1 MSVTVENETRP
12 DEALDRRDAVAGKLH
27 RRRKQLASVY
37 SGIET
42 KSSPEPII
50 YTDDAYAM
58 KQIERAEIEDEDKD
72 KDEVVCQD
80 KEIYLDTEPDI
91 VVEKELIL

>member
-1 MSVTVENETRP
+1 MSVIVENETRP

-27 RRRKQLASVY
+27 RRRKQLAFVY

-42 KSSPEPII
+42 KSLPEPVI

-58 KQIERAEIEDEDKD
+58 KQIERAMNEEKD
-72 KDEVVCQD
+72 KDD
-80 KEIYLDTEPDI
+80 GSLSR
-91 VVEKELIL
+91 

>member
-1 MSVTVENETRP
+1 MSVIMENETRP

-42 KSSPEPII
+42 KSLPEPII
-50 YTDDAYAM
+50 YTDDA
-58 KQIERAEIEDEDKD
+58 
-72 KDEVVCQD
+72 
-80 KEIYLDTEPDI
+80 
-91 VVEKELIL
+91 

>member
-1 MSVTVENETRP
+1 MSIIMENETRP

-42 KSSPEPII
+42 KSLPESVI
-50 YTDDAYAM
+50 YTDDAYAT

-72 KDEVVCQD
+72 KVVCKD
-80 KEIYLDTEPDI
+80 M
-91 VVEKELIL
+91 ELIL

>member
-1 MSVTVENETRP
+1 MSVIMENETRP

-27 RRRKQLASVY
+27 RRRKQLAFVY

-42 KSSPEPII
+42 KSLPEPVI

-58 KQIERAEIEDEDKD
+58 KQIERAMNEEKD
-72 KDEVVCQD
+72 KDEGS
-80 KEIYLDTEPDI
+80 LSR
-91 VVEKELIL
+91 

>member
-1 MSVTVENETRP
+1 MSVIMENETRP

-80 KEIYLDTEPDI
+80 KEIYFETEPDI
-91 VVEKELIL
+91 VGEKELIL

>member
-1 MSVTVENETRP
+1 MQQIGGIYMSGIVENETRP

-42 KSSPEPII
+42 KSLPEPVI
-50 YTDDAYAM
+50 YTDDAYAT
-58 KQIERAEIEDEDKD
+58 KQIERAEIEDEDK
-72 KDEVVCQD
+72 VVCQD
-80 KEIYLDTEPDI
+80 M
-91 VVEKELIL
+91 ELIL

>member
-1 MSVTVENETRP
+1 MSVIVENETRP

-27 RRRKQLASVY
+27 RRRKQLAFVY

-42 KSSPEPII
+42 KSLPEPVI

-58 KQIERAEIEDEDKD
+58 KQIERAMNEEK
-72 KDEVVCQD
+72 D
-80 KEIYLDTEPDI
+80 KEIYFETEPDI
-91 VVEKELIL
+91 VGEKELIL

>member
-12 DEALDRRDAVAGKLH
+12 DEALDRRDAVAGKMH

>member
-1 MSVTVENETRP
+1 MSGIVENETRP

-27 RRRKQLASVY
+27 RRRKQLAFVY

-42 KSSPEPII
+42 KSLPEPVI

-58 KQIERAEIEDEDKD
+58 KQIERAMNEEKD
-72 KDEVVCQD
+72 KDEGS
-80 KEIYLDTEPDI
+80 LSR
-91 VVEKELIL
+91 

>member
-1 MSVTVENETRP
+1 MQQIGGIYMSVIMENETRP

-58 KQIERAEIEDEDKD
+58 KQIERARNEEKD
-72 KDEVVCQD
+72 KAI
-80 KEIYLDTEPDI
+80 KNNM
-91 VVEKELIL
+91 ELIL

>member
-1 MSVTVENETRP
+1 MSVIMENETRP

-72 KDEVVCQD
+72 EDKVVCQD
-80 KEIYLDTEPDI
+80 M
-91 VVEKELIL
+91 ELIL

>member
-72 KDEVVCQD
+72 EVVCQD
-80 KEIYLDTEPDI
+80 KGIYLDTEPDI

>member
-1 MSVTVENETRP
+1 MSVIVENETRP

-27 RRRKQLASVY
+27 RRRKQLAFVY

-42 KSSPEPII
+42 KSLPEPVI

-58 KQIERAEIEDEDKD
+58 KQIERAMNEEKD
-72 KDEVVCQD
+72 KDEGS
-80 KEIYLDTEPDI
+80 LSR
-91 VVEKELIL
+91 

>member
-1 MSVTVENETRP
+1 MSVIMENETRP

-50 YTDDAYAM
+50 STDDAYAM
-58 KQIERAEIEDEDKD
+58 KQIERARNEEKD
-72 KDEVVCQD
+72 KAI
-80 KEIYLDTEPDI
+80 KNNM
-91 VVEKELIL
+91 ELIL

>member
-1 MSVTVENETRP
+1 MSIIMENETRP

-42 KSSPEPII
+42 KSLPEPVI

-58 KQIERAEIEDEDKD
+58 KQIERAEIEDE
-72 KDEVVCQD
+72 VVCKD
-80 KEIYLDTEPDI
+80 M
-91 VVEKELIL
+91 ELIL

>member
-72 KDEVVCQD
+72 KDEVVYQD
-80 KEIYLDTEPDI
+80 KGIYLDTEPDI
-91 VVEKELIL
+91 IVEKELIL

>member
-1 MSVTVENETRP
+1 MENETRP

-42 KSSPEPII
+42 EPII

-58 KQIERAEIEDEDKD
+58 KQIERADIEDEDKD

-80 KEIYLDTEPDI
+80 KGIYLDTEPDI

>member
-1 MSVTVENETRP
+1 MSVIMENETRP

-58 KQIERAEIEDEDKD
+58 KQIERAEIEDE
-72 KDEVVCQD
+72 VVCQD
-80 KEIYLDTEPDI
+80 KGIYLDTEPDI

>member
-1 MSVTVENETRP
+1 MSGIVENETRP

-37 SGIET
+37 LGIET
-42 KSSPEPII
+42 KSLPEPVI

-58 KQIERAEIEDEDKD
+58 KQIERAMNEEKD
-72 KDEVVCQD
+72 KDEGS
-80 KEIYLDTEPDI
+80 LSR
-91 VVEKELIL
+91 

>member
-1 MSVTVENETRP
+1 MSVIVENETRP

-27 RRRKQLASVY
+27 RRRKQLAFVY

-42 KSSPEPII
+42 KSLPGPVI

-58 KQIERAEIEDEDKD
+58 KQIERAMNEEKD
-72 KDEVVCQD
+72 KDEGS
-80 KEIYLDTEPDI
+80 LSR
-91 VVEKELIL
+91 

>member
-1 MSVTVENETRP
+1 MSVIMENETRP

-42 KSSPEPII
+42 KSLPEPVI
-50 YTDDAYAM
+50 YTDDAYAT
-58 KQIERAEIEDEDKD
+58 KQIERAKIEDEDK
-72 KDEVVCQD
+72 VVCQD
-80 KEIYLDTEPDI
+80 M
-91 VVEKELIL
+91 ELIL

>member
-1 MSVTVENETRP
+1 MSVIMENETRP

-58 KQIERAEIEDEDKD
+58 KQIERAEIEDEDK
-72 KDEVVCQD
+72 VVCQD
-80 KEIYLDTEPDI
+80 KGIYLDTEPDI

>member
-1 MSVTVENETRP
+1 MQQIGGIYMSVIVENETRP

-27 RRRKQLASVY
+27 RRRKQLAFVY

-42 KSSPEPII
+42 KSLPEPVI

-58 KQIERAEIEDEDKD
+58 KQIERAMNEEKD
-72 KDEVVCQD
+72 KDEGS
-80 KEIYLDTEPDI
+80 LSR
-91 VVEKELIL
+91 

>member
-1 MSVTVENETRP
+1 MSVIMENETRP

-42 KSSPEPII
+42 KSLPEPII

-72 KDEVVCQD
+72 EVVCQD
-80 KEIYLDTEPDI
+80 KGIYLDTEPDI

>member
-1 MSVTVENETRP
+1 MSVIVENETRP

-42 KSSPEPII
+42 KSLPEPVI
-50 YTDDAYAM
+50 YTDDAYAT
-58 KQIERAEIEDEDKD
+58 KQIKRAMNKEKD
-72 KDEVVCQD
+72 KDEGS
-80 KEIYLDTEPDI
+80 LSR
-91 VVEKELIL
+91 

>member
-1 MSVTVENETRP
+1 MSVIMENETRP

-50 YTDDAYAM
+50 
-58 KQIERAEIEDEDKD
+58 
-72 KDEVVCQD
+72 
-80 KEIYLDTEPDI
+80 
-91 VVEKELIL
+91 

>member
-1 MSVTVENETRP
+1 MSVIMENETRP

-80 KEIYLDTEPDI
+80 KGIYLDT
-91 VVEKELIL
+91 

>member
-1 MSVTVENETRP
+1 MSVIMENETRP

>member
-1 MSVTVENETRP
+1 MSVMMENETRP

-42 KSSPEPII
+42 KSLPEPVI

-58 KQIERAEIEDEDKD
+58 KQIERAMNEEKD
-72 KDEVVCQD
+72 KDEGS
-80 KEIYLDTEPDI
+80 LSR
-91 VVEKELIL
+91 